1 VKSTTFFLQYLL
13 FPRKTGAVLP
23 SSDYLAEKMV
33 ESVDFETARCIVE
46 YGAGTGVFTDK
57 ILKYRKR
64 DTVILV
70 FESNQAFYEMLK
82 DKYKRESNLVILN
95 DTAENIDHHLIACGI
110 PTIDYVISGLPFA
123 SLPKPVSNA
132 ILNKTSKWLKAEGA
146 FITFQYSL
154 LKKALFDQYF
164 NHMDVTREYR
174 NVPPA
179 YVLCCR
185 NER

>member
-1 VKSTTFFLQYLL
+1 MKSTAFFLQYVL

-33 ESVDFETARCIVE
+33 ESVQFQTARCIVE
-46 YGAGTGVFTDK
+46 YGAGTGVFTEK
-57 ILKYRKR
+57 ILKYRKSE
-64 DTVILV
+64 TIILV
-70 FESNQAFYEMLK
+70 FESNQAFYELLQE
-82 DKYKRESNLVILN
+82 KYEKEPNLVILN
-95 DTAENIDHHLIACGI
+95 DTAENIEHYLKVYGL
-110 PTIDYVISGLPFA
+110 TSIDYVISGLPFA

-132 ILNKTSKWLKAEGA
+132 ILNKTRNSLKADGA

-164 NHMDVTREYR
+164 DDIDVTREYR

-185 NER
+185 NEK

>member
-1 VKSTTFFLQYLL
+1 MKSTTFFLQYLL

-33 ESVDFETARCIVE
+33 ESVDFQTARCIVE

-57 ILKYRKR
+57 ILKYRKPG
-64 DTVILV
+64 TVILI
-70 FESNQAFYEMLK
+70 FESNQSFYELLK
-82 DKYKRESNLVILN
+82 EKYQKEPNLIILN
-95 DTAENIDHHLIACGI
+95 DTAENIDHYLKAYGI
-110 PTIDYVISGLPFA
+110 PPIDYVISGLPFA

-132 ILNKTSKWLKAEGA
+132 ILNKTRTWLKADGA
-146 FITFQYSL
+146 FITFQYSM
-154 LKKALFDQYF
+154 LKKTLFDQYF
-164 NHMDVTREYR
+164 DHIDVKREYR

-179 YVLCCR
+179 YVLSCR

>member
-1 VKSTTFFLQYLL
+1 MKSTTFFLQYLL

-23 SSDYLAEKMV
+23 SSEHLAEKMV
-33 ESVDFETARCIVE
+33 ESVDFQTARCIVE

-57 ILKYRKR
+57 ILKYRKPE
-64 DTVILV
+64 TVILV
-70 FESNQAFYEMLK
+70 FESNQAFYELLK
-82 DKYKRESNLVILN
+82 DKYKREPNLFILN
-95 DTAENIDHHLIACGI
+95 DTAENIDHHLKTYGI
-110 PTIDYVISGLPFA
+110 QSIDYVISGLPFA
-123 SLPKPVSNA
+123 SLPEPVSNA
-132 ILNKTSKWLKAEGA
+132 ILNKTRKCLKAEGA

-154 LKKALFDQYF
+154 LKKTLFEQYF
-164 NHMDVTREYR
+164 NYMDVKREYR